1 MMSSPLKDLERSLSV
16 LWAVDLGNTNA
27 KLALFDNTTEIHAG
41 QAPQKSLRL
50 EYPLAAR
57 HLEPLLE
64 WPTPQRVLM
73 VSSNPKATA
82 AFNVAM
88 WSLFGAEFL
97 LEEVTAL
104 PVVSALNL
112 NLNGYPVSRLGV
124 DRLVNLVTA
133 LAECPDVPCLVVD
146 AGSAITM
153 DLLIP
158 GRGFVGGAIQP
169 GARHYTQTLE
179 SLSSRLPGIASH
191 QFLVNERHL
200 PPALGMHTQA
210 CLLSGYARGYIGGI
224 ITTVQGLLR
233 EADRLW
239 QVPPN
244 AWRIVLTGGDAL
256 LVSGLLNALK
266 HEEGP
271 TLPVTP
277 TVDDCW
283 TLRGLLHL
291 GNTVVTAPPL
301 GLPMGESVELPA

>member
-27 KLALFDNTTEIHAG
+27 KVALFENTQAFTPG

-50 EYPLAAR
+50 EYPLSAR

-82 AFNVAM
+82 AFNVAI

-97 LEEVTAL
+97 LEEVTCP
-104 PVVSALNL
+104 PVVSALGL
-112 NLNGYPVSRLGV
+112 NLNGYPVTRLGV

-133 LAECPDVPCLVVD
+133 LTECPDAPCLIVD
-146 AGSAITM
+146 AGSAVNM
-153 DLLIP
+153 EVLIP

-169 GARHYTQTLE
+169 GARYYTQTLE

-224 ITTVQGLLR
+224 ITTLQGLLR

-239 QVPPN
+239 QVPQDT
-244 AWRIVLTGGDAL
+244 WHIVLTGGDAL
-256 LVSGLLNALK
+256 LVAGLLNALAR
-266 HEEGP
+266 EGGA

-277 TVDDCW
+277 TVDACW

-291 GNTVVTAPPL
+291 GSTVVTSPPL
-301 GLPMGESVELPA
+301 GPTPVETLELPA